1 MTTVVRRPLNVVLL
15 GPPGA
20 GKSTIAE
27 ELVAQ
32 RRMIPISTGQLL
44 RAEIKSRTI
53 LGRVVSGIIDKGN
66 LAPDS
71 LMDRVL
77 RSSLETLEADEGILL
92 DGYPRTMHQALGLWL
107 TLADY
112 RRTLDMVMAL
122 EVDDGEVVRRLSG
135 RRICEWSG
143 EPFPVHIDDL
153 ASMMRCRERGGT
165 AVQREDDKPE
175 VVQQR
180 LAIYHEQTRPLLD
193 YYAREG
199 LLRRVD
205 ASDAPANVARRVLAL
220 LAEADQRPS
229 ASEILT

>member
-1 MTTVVRRPLNVVLL
+1 MIMVAGDPQPFNIVLL

-32 RRMIPISTGQLL
+32 HRLIPVSTGQLL
-44 RAEIKSRTI
+44 RSEIKSRTA
-53 LGRVVSGIIDKGN
+53 LGRKVATIIDKGN

-77 RSSLETLEADEGILL
+77 RASLETLEPAEGILL
-92 DGYPRTMHQALGLWL
+92 DGYPRTMHQALGLGL

-112 RRTLDMVMAL
+112 GRTLDLVIAL
-122 EVDDGEVVRRLSG
+122 EIDDTEVVRRLSG
-135 RRICEWSG
+135 RRICEGAG
-143 EPFPVHIDDL
+143 EPFPIHIDDL
-153 ASMMRCRERGGT
+153 ASMLRCRERGGT

-180 LAIYHEQTRPLLD
+180 LTIYHEQTRPLLEF
-193 YYAREG
+193 YTAEG
-199 LLRRVD
+199 LLRQVD
-205 ASDAPANVARRVLAL
+205 ASGAPASVARNVLAVL
-220 LAEADQRPS
+220 EQLVRIA
-229 ASEILT
+229 

>member
-1 MTTVVRRPLNVVLL
+1 
-15 GPPGA
+15 
-20 GKSTIAE
+20 
-27 ELVAQ
+27 
-32 RRMIPISTGQLL
+32 
-44 RAEIKSRTI
+44 
-53 LGRVVSGIIDKGN
+53 
-66 LAPDS
+66 
-71 LMDRVL
+71 
-77 RSSLETLEADEGILL
+77 
-92 DGYPRTMHQALGLWL
+92 
-107 TLADY
+107 
-112 RRTLDMVMAL
+112 
-122 EVDDGEVVRRLSG
+122 VRRLSG

-143 EPFPVHIDDL
+143 EPFPIHIDDL

-220 LAEADQRPS
+220 LAEVDQRPS